1 MLIKVKFLL
10 QSRFWRK
17 NRARGFMVGDFCSGV
32 DLNRNFDIFWGTAS
46 SNNVCSDTFHGRG
59 PFSEPETVIIRD
71 ILAEY
76 GSRIEL
82 YLDIHSFGRM
92 ILYGYGNGI
101 LPPNALLVNFLGVRM
116 AQAIDAIKWPE
127 NRNYIIGNVVYILYE
142 ASGGAGDYAMGM
154 GTPFSY
160 TFELPAYRNNQN
172 TVQGFLVDPDFIF
185 HYCAYNSRTG

>member
-127 NRNYIIGNVVYILYE
+127 NRILISLETLSTSFMRHLVVLEIMLWVWEHLLAILLNYRRIGII
-142 ASGGAGDYAMGM
+142 
-154 GTPFSY
+154 
-160 TFELPAYRNNQN
+160 
-172 TVQGFLVDPDFIF
+172 
-185 HYCAYNSRTG
+185 RTQCKVS